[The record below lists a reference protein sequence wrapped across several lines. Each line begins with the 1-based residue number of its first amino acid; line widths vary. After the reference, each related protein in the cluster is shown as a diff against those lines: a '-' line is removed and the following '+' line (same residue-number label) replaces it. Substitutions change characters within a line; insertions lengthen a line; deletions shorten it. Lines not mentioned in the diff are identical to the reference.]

1 MEIKKVMNNSLVL
14 VVDDKQNDFIAIGK
28 GIGFQKKPGNE
39 IDIDKVEKFCIL
51 EEKIPMKQFLD
62 MISAIP
68 EEYINLTNKIIS
80 YAEKTLD
87 EKLGSQLFIA
97 LLDHISF
104 AIERFNKNIAIQNRL
119 YYEVKKFYPLEFSIG
134 EYALEMIN
142 TEVKVNLPNH
152 EAANIAF
159 HIINAR
165 TDEKNMLNT
174 TLCVALQ
181 KDIMNIIR
189 YHFNNKVDENE
200 LNYVRFLTHLQ
211 FFIER
216 IIAGKM
222 LETKEQE
229 ILEVMITKHTNSY
242 NCVLKIKEYLLK
254 QLNKE
259 ITKDEMLY
267 LLIYLVR
274 IFE

>member
-14 VVDDKQNDFIAIGK
+14 VVDDKQNDFIAVGK
-28 GIGFQKKPGNE
+28 GIGFQKKPGNK
-39 IDIDKVEKFCIL
+39 IDIEKVEKFCVL
-51 EEKIPMKQFLD
+51 EEKIPIKQFLD
-62 MISAIP
+62 MMSAIP
-68 EEYINLTNKIIS
+68 EEYINITNKAIS

-119 YYEVKKFYPLEFSIG
+119 YYQVKKFYPLEFSIG
-134 EYALEMIN
+134 EYVLEMIN

-165 TDEKNMLNT
+165 TDEKNMQHT

-181 KDIMNIIR
+181 KDIMNIIK
-189 YHFNNKVDENE
+189 YHFNNQVDENE
-200 LNYVRFLTHLQ
+200 LNYLRFLTHLQ
-211 FFIER
+211 FFFER
-216 IIAGKM
+216 VIGGKM
-222 LETKEQE
+222 LKTNEQE
-229 ILEVMITKHTNSY
+229 ILEAMATKHTYSY
-242 NCVLKIKEYLLK
+242 DCVLKIKEYLFK
-254 QLNKE
+254 QLGEE